1 MSISVCCF
9 LFSDTATTWIYTYAH
24 TLSLH
29 DALPSSVNP
38 TRRRAVRVATV
49 LETQVTWTD
58 GAVLMFERLVGQ
70 MFRRVER
77 REEAAFKRDRRT
89 INGKIKLLARLGNA
103 LIAARRSGADP
114 FIAIE
119 QVIGWD
125 ELGQEV
131 DEADRLDRKSVV

>member
-1 MSISVCCF
+1 
-9 LFSDTATTWIYTYAH
+9 
-24 TLSLH
+24 
-29 DALPSSVNP
+29 
-38 TRRRAVRVATV
+38 
-49 LETQVTWTD
+49 
-58 GAVLMFERLVGQ
+58 

-131 DEADRLDRKSVV
+131 DEADRLVRPDPLDPVKLAQSNFPILRQVRSEEHTSELQSLMRST